1 MRGYNFKTMF
11 FQTLLLLICYKDNE
25 RKHISVVSFTSAC
38 APHFQLSLTNPLL
51 WSQFGRNDIVD
62 GERYDK
68 ETERRSQWTT
78 ADWLVKHKYAV
89 ELHNITT
96 ADGYELLLHRIP
108 KPGNQPVLLVHG
120 LLTSSLAW
128 ALLGPGKSLAFLL
141 ADRNY
146 DVWLANFRGSPYA
159 RSYSQLGSKTLD
171 YWSFSF
177 HEMGAYD
184 LPAIMDHIEKATSF
198 HKLILIGHS
207 QALNAFLVL
216 CSVHPEYNERI
227 LLMQALA
234 PIVQLHGFVRF
245 KSGDVRRVMR
255 YVKANLKQGSYEL
268 LPRGYLSKKC
278 LKIGSDEHK
287 ECRTIMKT
295 FAGSWRYSKS
305 IEPLL
310 YGQLLQGA
318 SLKEI
323 KHLQQ
328 IWNSGDFVAFDYG
341 VEGNRKYYNSVEPYN
356 YNLSLITAPLLLYFG
371 ESDAIATPAGVHSIY
386 SRVLNAVAGV
396 YRINAVKFNHFDFLC
411 ASDVKTLVNDRVI
424 AMMEQ
429 YLDGKL
435 SYVIE

>member
-1 MRGYNFKTMF
+1 MTT
-11 FQTLLLLICYKDNE
+11 TL
-25 RKHISVVSFTSAC
+25 RKGTIRKLNGVLTGQRTPATS
-38 APHFQLSLTNPLL
+38 LPLL
-51 WSQFGRNDIVD
+51 CT
-62 GERYDK
+62 K
-68 ETERRSQWTT
+68 T
-78 ADWLVKHKYAV
+78 DWLVKNKYAV

-96 ADGYELLLHRIP
+96 EDGYKLLLHRIP
-108 KPGNQPVLLVHG
+108 KPGHQPVLLVHG

-128 ALLGPGKSLAFLL
+128 TLLGPGNSLAFLL

-146 DVWLANFRGSPYA
+146 DVWLANLRGSPYS
-159 RSYSQLGSKTLD
+159 RSHTQLGSKSAD

-184 LPAIMDHIEKATSF
+184 LPAIMDHIGNETALQ
-198 HKLILIGHS
+198 KLLLIGHS

-255 YVKANLKQGSYEL
+255 FVKANLKQGSYEMF
-268 LPRGYLSKKC
+268 PPGYLRRKC
-278 LKIGSDEHK
+278 LKIGSDDHQ
-287 ECRTIMKT
+287 ECLQIMKT

-305 IEPLL
+305 QSIEPLL
-310 YGQLLQGA
+310 YGQLLQVA

-328 IWNSGDFVAFDYG
+328 IWDSGDFVAFDYG

-386 SRVLNAVAGV
+386 SRLLNAVVGV
-396 YRINAVKFNHFDFLC
+396 CRINAVKFNHFDFLC
-411 ASDVKTLVNDRVI
+411 ASDLKTLVNDRVI

-429 YLDGKL
+429 HLAGKL
-435 SYVIE
+435 PYVIE

>member
-1 MRGYNFKTMF
+1 MTVAVAFY
-11 FQTLLLLICYKDNE
+11 
-25 RKHISVVSFTSAC
+25 
-38 APHFQLSLTNPLL
+38 TN
-51 WSQFGRNDIVD
+51 
-62 GERYDK
+62 
-68 ETERRSQWTT
+68 T

-89 ELHNITT
+89 EVHNITT
-96 ADGYELLLHRIP
+96 TDGYELLLHRIP
-108 KPGNQPVLLVHG
+108 KPGNQPILLVHG

-128 ALLGPGKSLAFLL
+128 VLLGPGKSLAFLL

-159 RSYSQLGSKTLD
+159 RSSSQLESKTLD

-245 KSGDVRRVMR
+245 KTDDVRQVMR
-255 YVKANLKQGSYEL
+255 YV
-268 LPRGYLSKKC
+268 
-278 LKIGSDEHK
+278 
-287 ECRTIMKT
+287 
-295 FAGSWRYSKS
+295 KS

-429 YLDGKL
+429 YLGGKL